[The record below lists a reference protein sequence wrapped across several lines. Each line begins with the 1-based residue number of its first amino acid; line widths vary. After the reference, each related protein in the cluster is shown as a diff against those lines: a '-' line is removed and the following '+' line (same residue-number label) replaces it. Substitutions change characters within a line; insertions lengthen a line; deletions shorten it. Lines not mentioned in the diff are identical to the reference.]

1 LLKRACLLLSDY
13 RLTVRKI
20 DIRPDDRIFTPTGV
34 GALNIG
40 PVGCLAELVANSLDW
55 SRLSGPERDN
65 LVALRQKKDRTV
77 DEVLRFYGRL
87 LDLDP
92 VDPEVNITIGKNRIE
107 VVDNGI
113 GMTVEDIQTALRL
126 RGADDSKRPPLRRRK
141 GTFGMGL
148 KVGVLGLGWK
158 VTLVTRSVF
167 EANKEHRLTI
177 NSRLIEEKKIELKSI
192 EVETTEFD
200 RSGPLKNGTSGTAII
215 VEDLHRKEH
224 NPVDISMLLGRSFS
238 PDIEF
243 GHANIFVVDAT
254 VSPAKKLDKCAP
266 EVLPLVPDTRIDL
279 SKENLEVRPDYGDGR
294 RGPPLKIRG
303 WIGLRTVSSSGRGDW
318 GLHTFRM
325 NQLVEPFH
333 HDGPYAD
340 GLLPKNPHPMDA
352 RLHGEIHLD
361 MCDPNF
367 TKVGWNTERQSWRE
381 AAAKL
386 APYLRRMMEASEAF
400 RKSSHGAEAV
410 DMIQKVRAN
419 GAKTIAKLAAG
430 DGTDSLSGDSA
441 AGKLDAGVESR
452 EVLRLRD
459 GTRLRI
465 AITPQAFQENDQTE
479 RFWRYSY
486 RDESNE
492 MAVFVNISSSLWADA
507 VASRDRDKM
516 SQMVTNWA
524 ILDSLYFCLVNNM
537 GYDADE
543 ARSLR
548 EEWIGCVY
556 PEVKPGKGQ

>member
-1 LLKRACLLLSDY
+1 M
-13 RLTVRKI
+13 TVRRI

-55 SRLSGPERDN
+55 ARLSKPEHDN
-65 LVALRQKKDRTV
+65 LVALREKKDPAV
-77 DEVLRFYGRL
+77 NEVLKFYGTL
-87 LDLDP
+87 LELDP
-92 VDPEVNITIGKNRIE
+92 VDPEVNITVGKNRIE

-113 GMTVEDIQTALRL
+113 GMNIEDIQTALKL
-126 RGADDSKRPPLRRRK
+126 RGADDTKRPPLRRRK

-158 VTLVTRSVF
+158 LTLVTRSVF
-167 EANKEHRLTI
+167 EGKKEHHLTI
-177 NSRLIEEKKIELKSI
+177 DARLIEVKKIELRSI
-192 EVETTEFD
+192 EVETTELD
-200 RSGPLKNGTSGTAII
+200 HSGPLKNAPSGTAII

-243 GHANIFVVDAT
+243 GHASIVVVDAT
-254 VSPAKKLDKCAP
+254 VSPPKRLDKCLP
-266 EVLPLVPDTRIDL
+266 EVLPLVPNTKIDL
-279 SKENLEVRPDYGDGR
+279 DKENLEVRPDYGDGR
-294 RGPPLKIRG
+294 RGPPMKIRG

-333 HDGPYAD
+333 HDGPYTD

-381 AAAKL
+381 AALKL
-386 APYLRRMMEASEAF
+386 APYLRKMMEASEAF
-400 RKSSHGAEAV
+400 RKSTHGAEAI

-419 GAKTIAKLAAG
+419 GAKTIAKLASSDGG
-430 DGTDSLSGDSA
+430 DAPSKGNGGA
-441 AGKLDAGVESR
+441 KQDAGVESR

-465 AITPQAFQENDQTE
+465 ALTPQAFQENDQTE

-492 MAVFVNISSSLWADA
+492 LAVFVNVSSSLWADA
-507 VASRDRDKM
+507 VASRDRDKA

-537 GYDADE
+537 GYDANE

-548 EEWIGCVY
+548 EQWISCVY
-556 PEVKPGKGQ
+556 PESKPRKPK